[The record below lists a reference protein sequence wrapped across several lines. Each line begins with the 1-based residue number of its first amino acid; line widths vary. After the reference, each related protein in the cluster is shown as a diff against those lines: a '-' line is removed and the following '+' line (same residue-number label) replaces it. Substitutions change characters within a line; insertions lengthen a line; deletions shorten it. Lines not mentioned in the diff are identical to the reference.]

1 LFSAG
6 NAPPQRLGY
15 ESMVPKN
22 IKDVFH
28 DWQAET
34 LGSGVHIHSKVVVI
48 DPFGEK
54 PVVMTGSH
62 NLGHKA
68 SIANDD
74 NLMIIE
80 GNVAIAAAYAVNIIA
95 IYQNFRWNAYVEAHR
110 NDPHVFHNLQD
121 NGDWQT
127 GHLSGGALAE
137 LLFWLGKPG
146 AAPAPGAAAP
156 SGPPAKTVTAGPAP
170 APEGKPVRKPKAPKK
185 KAPKKKTP
193 AKKKPAER
201 KKAVKKKKKAPA
213 KKKKKSAKKKR
224 AR

>member
-1 LFSAG
+1 MS
-6 NAPPQRLGY
+6 
-15 ESMVPKN
+15 SMVPKN

-80 GNVAIAAAYAVNIIA
+80 GNAAIAAAYAVNIIA
-95 IYQNFRWNAYVEAHR
+95 IYQNFRFNAYVEAHR

-146 AAPAPGAAAP
+146 AAPSGAPAPAGAPAPG
-156 SGPPAKTVTAGPAP
+156 GPPAKTVTAGPAP
-170 APEGKPVRKPKAPKK
+170 TPKANP
-185 KAPKKKTP
+185 
-193 AKKKPAER
+193 
-201 KKAVKKKKKAPA
+201 
-213 KKKKKSAKKKR
+213 
-224 AR
+224 

>member
-1 LFSAG
+1 
-6 NAPPQRLGY
+6 
-15 ESMVPKN
+15 
-22 IKDVFH
+22 
-28 DWQAET
+28 
-34 LGSGVHIHSKVVVI
+34 VVVI

-80 GNVAIAAAYAVNIIA
+80 GNAAIAAAYAVNIIA

-110 NDPHVFHNLQD
+110 QDPHVFHNLQD
-121 NGDWQT
+121 NGDWQA

-146 AAPAPGAAAP
+146 AAPSGAPAPGGAP
-156 SGPPAKTVTAGPAP
+156 APAGPPAKTVTAGPAP
-170 APEGKPVRKPKAPKK
+170 TPPKPKPVKKPKAPKK

-193 AKKKPAER
+193 KKKAPAKKKKPAK
-201 KKAVKKKKKAPA
+201 KKATKKKKKAPA
-213 KKKKKSAKKKR
+213 KKKKSAKKKR